1 MNASGA
7 GADVAV
13 EMRRP
18 ELIFGL
24 IGALGA
30 PIGAVEEHIR
40 DRVGR
45 FGYVV
50 PATIKLTK
58 LLAELA
64 GEPFEALKLAGDRA
78 GIEAKMDAGNALRAR
93 TGRGQAMAMLAV
105 SAIRAYREGQG
116 IAVGRSAD
124 RTAFTLNSLKHPA
137 EVTAL
142 RKIYGPAFVAIA
154 VFSERSERI
163 KATQARIA
171 EQERR
176 GELSDYESGAV
187 RLVQRD
193 QDEQRNPYGQHVSDA
208 FALADVVVG
217 ASDVETLKESTERF
231 LDAFFGDWTHT
242 PTRDESGMYHAQGAR
257 YRSASMARQVGAAI
271 LRSDGTVIATGMNE
285 VPKAGG
291 GYYAER
297 DKPDGRDHARTE
309 HKDSSDFYKR
319 EVIIDFLEHLDRLN
333 LLHNKDAPD
342 IVQLVDRLLGGKEL
356 KYAKFM
362 GTIDYVRAVHAEVAA
377 LLDCARHGAAVLG
390 CTLYTTT
397 FPCHDCTKHI
407 VAAGIDRVVFIEP
420 YTKSLTSQLFSDSV
434 SIDEPASSGKV
445 QFSPFVGIL
454 PRRYADLFAMHSDR
468 KGGDGLWKEWK
479 PQDASPILGDYVA
492 PPEARIITENF
503 EAGHFNEL
511 LERNALLAHK
521 A

>member
-1 MNASGA
+1 
-7 GADVAV
+7 
-13 EMRRP
+13 
-18 ELIFGL
+18 
-24 IGALGA
+24 
-30 PIGAVEEHIR
+30 
-40 DRVGR
+40 
-45 FGYVV
+45 VV
-50 PATIKLTK
+50 PPTIKLTK
-58 LLAELA
+58 LLAELT

-78 GIEAKMDAGNALRAR
+78 RIEAKMDAGNALRAR

-105 SAIRAYREGQG
+105 SAIRTYRQEQG
-116 IAVGRSAD
+116 LPAGRSSD
-124 RTAFTLNSLKHPA
+124 RTAFMLNSLKHPA
-137 EVTAL
+137 EVAAL

-176 GELSDYESGAV
+176 GELSDYESDAV

-217 ASDVETLKESTERF
+217 ASDGETLKESTERF

-271 LRSDGTVIATGMNE
+271 LRSDGTVVATGTNE

-291 GYYAER
+291 GYYGEG

-319 EVIIDFLEHLDRLN
+319 EVIIDFLEHLDRLD
-333 LLHNKDAPD
+333 LLDKDGTD
-342 IVQLVDRLLGGKEL
+342 IVPLVDRLLGGKEL
-356 KYAKFM
+356 KYARFM

-377 LLDCARHGAAVLG
+377 LLDCARHGVAVLG

-407 VAAGIDRVVFIEP
+407 VAAGIGRVVFIEP

-434 SIDEPASSGKV
+434 SIDESASSGKV

-479 PQDASPILGDYVA
+479 PQDAQPVLGDYVA

-503 EAGHFNEL
+503 EVGHFNEL
-511 LERNALLAHK
+511 LERTALLARK